1 MMILITFD
9 MRIAPLDIP
18 NGRIHMATN
27 RMAGRSWLDDLSIS
41 WPRPMTI
48 LGATLATLAIYLVA
62 TYAGNI
68 DLTMDDGATTIGAI
82 DVVLG
87 TIVPGLGAWGLLAFL
102 ERRTGRAW
110 TIWRAIA
117 IAVLVLSLLGPF
129 GADEQGGRVVLWV
142 MHAVAGVII
151 IKGFSRTVKQP

>member
-1 MMILITFD
+1 
-9 MRIAPLDIP
+9 
-18 NGRIHMATN
+18 MATD

-68 DLTMDDGATTIGAI
+68 DLAANNGATTIGAI

-87 TIVPGLGAWGLLAFL
+87 TIVPSLGAWGMLAIL
-102 ERRTGRAW
+102 ERRTDRAW

-117 IAVLVLSLLGPF
+117 IAVLVLSMLGPF
-129 GADEQGGRVVLWV
+129 GADNQESRVVLWV
-142 MHAVAGVII
+142 MHAVAGAII
-151 IKGFSRTVKQP
+151 IKGFSRTVKRP

>member
-1 MMILITFD
+1 
-9 MRIAPLDIP
+9 
-18 NGRIHMATN
+18 MATD
-27 RMAGRSWLDDLSIS
+27 RMAGCSWLDDLSIS

-68 DLTMDDGATTIGAI
+68 DLAANNGATTIGAI

-87 TIVPGLGAWGLLAFL
+87 TIVPSLGAWGMLAIL
-102 ERRTGRAW
+102 ERRTDRAW

-117 IAVLVLSLLGPF
+117 IAVLILSMLGPF
-129 GADEQGGRVVLWV
+129 GADNQESRVVLWV
-142 MHAVAGVII
+142 MHAVAGAII
-151 IKGFSRTVKQP
+151 IKGFSRTVKRP